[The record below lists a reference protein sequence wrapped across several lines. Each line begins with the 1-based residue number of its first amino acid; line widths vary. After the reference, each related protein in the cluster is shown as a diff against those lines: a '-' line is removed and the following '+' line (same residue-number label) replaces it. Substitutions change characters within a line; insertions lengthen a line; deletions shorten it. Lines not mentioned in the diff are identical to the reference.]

1 MEWLNEPPRWRER
14 DGTLCVVTG
23 GGTDFWR
30 TTHYGF
36 VRDSGHFRFDR
47 VRGDFTAEV
56 TVSGDYRELYDQAG
70 LMLRLDAE
78 HWLKAGVEYV
88 DGRRMLSAVVT
99 RSFSDW
105 STVPAFEAPDPLRLR
120 LSRHGSAV
128 RVEWASRQG
137 LRHAAPGLPAR
148 GAPALVGPMCCSPER
163 AGLEVRFA
171 DFRIGD
177 PIARDLHVLNAT
189 AALSWQRERER
200 GGQARPS
207 RSGQPAGAGCCSSI
221 NCALVGA
228 VRS

>member
-1 MEWLNEPPRWRER
+1 MDHLIKDGWRWLNEPKAWAG
-14 DGTLCVVTG
+14 DSVTADPE
-23 GGTDFWR
+23 TDFWR

-36 VRDSGHFRFDR
+36 VRDSGHFRFAR
-47 VRGDFTAEV
+47 VGGDFTALV

-88 DGRRMLSAVVT
+88 EGRRTLSAVVT

-128 RVEWASRQG
+128 RVEWATGRG
-137 LRHAAPGLPAR
+137 FEMLRLAYLPERAA
-148 GAPALVGPMCCSPER
+148 ALVGPMCCSPER

-177 PIARDLHVLNAT
+177 PMPRDLHL
-189 AALSWQRERER
+189 
-200 GGQARPS
+200 
-207 RSGQPAGAGCCSSI
+207 
-221 NCALVGA
+221 
-228 VRS
+228 